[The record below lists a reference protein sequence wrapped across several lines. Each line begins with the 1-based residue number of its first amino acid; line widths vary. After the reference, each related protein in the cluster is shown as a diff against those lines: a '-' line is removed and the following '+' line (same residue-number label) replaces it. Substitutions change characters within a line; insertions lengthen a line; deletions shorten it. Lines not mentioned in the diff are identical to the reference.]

1 MGVTP
6 RRVLVVD
13 DDDDI
18 RETLAE
24 LLRDE
29 GYVVQEASSGVPA
42 LAVLRVSRVRLV
54 VLLDLQMPGMD
65 GRQVLR
71 AVADHDALARRHACV
86 LMTANE
92 QALSLAFSTLL
103 LDLQVPILA
112 KPFGIDDV
120 LAAVRQAERRLG
132 PTTKRRRT

>member
-1 MGVTP
+1 MGGTP
-6 RRVLVVD
+6 RRFLVVH

-18 RETLAE
+18 HETLTE

-29 GYVVQEASSGVPA
+29 GYIVQEAPSGAPA
-42 LAVLRVSRVRLV
+42 LAVLHASRGSLV

-71 AVADHDALARRHACV
+71 VVADHDALARCHAYV

-92 QALSLAFSTLL
+92 RAFPLAFSTLL
-103 LDLQVPILA
+103 TDLRVPILA
-112 KPFGIDDV
+112 KPCAIETV
-120 LAAVRQAERRLG
+120 LATVARAAASLVDD
-132 PTTKRRRT
+132 

>member
-1 MGVTP
+1 
-6 RRVLVVD
+6 VD

-29 GYVVQEASSGVPA
+29 GYAVREAPSGAPA
-42 LAVLRVSRVRLV
+42 LAVLHASRVGLV
-54 VLLDLQMPGMD
+54 VLLDLQLPGID

-71 AVADHDALARRHACV
+71 AVADHDALARRHVNV

-92 QALSLAFSTLL
+92 RALSLAFSTLL

-120 LAAVRQAERRLG
+120 PAAVRQAERRLG